1 MEYLYQLLIQTWHVM
16 LELSP
21 SLLLGLAIAGLLHVF
36 LPMGLIRK
44 SMAGSNFR
52 SVLNAV
58 IVGAPMPLCSCGV
71 VPTALGLRN
80 EGASKGAATGFLI
93 STPQTGVDSIM
104 VSGTLL
110 GWPFA
115 LFKLGAAVVTGL
127 LGGAIVNAVEKEKA
141 TKASSMTP
149 LSMVQMSTMGFGAK
163 LNEAARYSLF
173 ELLGAIDLWI
183 IMGVLASALISV
195 LIPAGSLADVSWLK
209 GIGGMLTVLAI
220 AMPMYV
226 CTTGSVPIAA
236 SLIAAG
242 MPMGSALVF
251 LMAGPATNVATM
263 GAVYR
268 SLGARVLAVYLGVV
282 AVMSVLLGWLF
293 DFVLGAAPSGV
304 ASSHHMTTSWWAIA
318 LAVLMS
324 ALLLWLLMRRLYS
337 RFFSRTMGEETKE
350 GEMIMQVGG
359 MSCNHCSSTVK
370 NAIESNPGVDQAI
383 VDLSSGKVKISG
395 PDLDQEVLGEL
406 VKRAG
411 YKVIEDGA

>member
-1 MEYLYQLLIQTWHVM
+1 MDYLLELLLQTWHVM

-44 SMAGSNFR
+44 SMAGANLK
-52 SVLNAV
+52 SVINAV
-58 IVGAPMPLCSCGV
+58 LVGAPMPLCSCGV

-93 STPQTGVDSIM
+93 STPQTGVDSIL
-104 VSGTLL
+104 VSATML

-115 LFKLGAAVVTGL
+115 LFKVGAAVVTGL
-127 LGGAIVNAVEKEKA
+127 LGGTIVNAIDKEKEEN
-141 TKASSMTP
+141 ASSFRP
-149 LSMVQMSTMGFGAK
+149 LSNAQMSTLGFGAR
-163 LNEAARYSLF
+163 LIEAVRYALI

-183 IMGVLASALISV
+183 IIGVIVSALISV
-195 LIPAGSLADVSWLK
+195 LIPSGSLSDISWLN

-268 SLGARVLAVYLGVV
+268 SLGKKVLVVYVGVV
-282 AVMSVLLGWLF
+282 AIMSVSLGYVF
-293 DFVLGAAPSGV
+293 DFVLGSAPTGLSMN
-304 ASSHHMTTSWWAIA
+304 HHVDAGWWQIA

-324 ALLLWLLMRRLYS
+324 GLLLWLVARRLHKK
-337 RFFSRTMGEETKE
+337 FFSKALTESADDGAL
-350 GEMIMQVGG
+350 IMEVGG
-359 MSCNHCSSTVK
+359 MTCNHCASTVK
-370 NAIESNPGVDQAI
+370 NAIEADPDVEQAI
-383 VDLSSGKVKISG
+383 VDLSSGRVKIVGSLLNK
-395 PDLDQEVLGEL
+395 DKLGDVIE
-406 VKRAG
+406 RAG
-411 YKVIEDGA
+411 YKVIKENS